1 VVQKL
6 LLVIP
11 KHLSQV
17 AIAIEVIQDLSKLT
31 LEDVGGRLRM
41 AEDRAMDDD
50 ALLLIEEQ
58 WKEKACQ
65 RSDDG
70 QSLSGGDKQRQRPRK
85 GGNGGK
91 KGA

>member
-1 VVQKL
+1 VAQKL

-11 KHLSQV
+11 MLLSQV

-65 RSDDG
+65 CSDDG
-70 QSLSGGDKQRQRPRK
+70 QSSSGGDKQQREE
-85 GGNGGK
+85 GGVE
-91 KGA
+91 